1 MENII
6 RSICQNLVSN
16 DRNVRRRAIKSV
28 LELFKK
34 TNTIDDLSLHKLCK
48 GLYYSLWMTDDPI
61 QVHKISVDI
70 IQLYKSFRSNP
81 KDKNSTQNSE
91 VDEDEVD
98 IRLRYIKSLMETV
111 SKEWPLLDKN
121 RVDKVLLFTRILV
134 SEILYY
140 MNQLRWDLSVLNKL
154 SEVYMGVFSADN
166 LGLWLHFIQV
176 YLNELVMNYNHL
188 QEATTNGVSKKNSSN
203 TSINKPKNSDMDG
216 LQLLY
221 ILKPF
226 VMMFVTN
233 KDKLLLTTIYNYVF
247 KELHKLN
254 DITDITVVVWLL
266 NMLLNPSST
275 PQETEP
281 SNDTSDAV
289 AVSDYSI
296 SDINDDHRLND
307 KHCSGRVQGLNK
319 KYIKNTLKQYG
330 SILKNELTPNEKI
343 HLEHMVYSLFPD
355 RTEEE
360 GYYEDDDEEDEGYDE
375 DIEPQNGHDMSLNS
389 DDSNGNYIS
398 LADFSIRRMT
408 KKRLRNLFLLNNTK
422 RYLIIIKATDD
433 KSTKFMNKLMKPKV
447 RNQLFFY
454 SLIRLKRLKLQ
465 YRFKHCQLNKIYNF
479 NKETKSKFNV
489 NLQQALDNIRNA
501 RPLKSSLAKTS
512 KSAESST
519 LTSSKKNKK
528 KNVVFNL
535 QINQVTA
542 IPSRRKKIQPFS
554 LLVSLNGLSSQH
566 FL

>member
-1 MENII
+1 MEDTV

-16 DRNVRRRAIKSV
+16 DHNVRRRAIKNV

-34 TNTIDDLSLHKLCK
+34 NNTIDDLSLNKLCK

-70 IQLYKSFRSNP
+70 IQLYKSFRTNP
-81 KDKNSTQNSE
+81 RDRNSPQNNE
-91 VDEDEVD
+91 VDENEVD
-98 IRLRYIKSLMETV
+98 IRLRYIKSLMDTV

-140 MNQLRWDLSVLNKL
+140 MNQLQWDLSVLNKL
-154 SEVYMGVFSADN
+154 SEVYMGVFSTDN

-188 QEATTNGVSKKNSSN
+188 AEATTNGVGKKNSS
-203 TSINKPKNSDMDG
+203 SISNNNAKNSNMDG

-221 ILKPF
+221 VLKPF
-226 VMMFVTN
+226 LMMFVN
-233 KDKLLLTTIYNYVF
+233 SKDKLLLTTIYNYVF

-266 NMLLNPSST
+266 NTLLNPRST

-281 SNDTSDAV
+281 SNDTSDDMQTA
-289 AVSDYSI
+289 DDI
-296 SDINDDHRLND
+296 SYVNDDNRLDD
-307 KHCSGRVQGLNK
+307 KHYSGKVQGLNK
-319 KYIKNTLKQYG
+319 KYIKSTLKQYG

-343 HLEHMVYSLFPD
+343 HLEHMMYSLFPE
-355 RTEEE
+355 RTEAEI
-360 GYYEDDDEEDEGYDE
+360 YYEENGEDYDDYDQ
-375 DIEPQNGHDMSLNS
+375 DIEPQNNHDMSLNG
-389 DDSNGNYIS
+389 DESNGDYIS
-398 LADFSIRRMT
+398 LANFSIRRMT
-408 KKRLRNLFLLNNTK
+408 KKRLRNLFILNNTK

-433 KSTKFMNKLMKPKV
+433 ESIKFMNKLMKPKV
-447 RNQLFFY
+447 RNQLFYY

-465 YRFKHCQLNKIYNF
+465 YRFKHGQLNKIHNF
-479 NKETKSKFNV
+479 NKEHKSKFNV
-489 NLQQALDNIRNA
+489 NLQQALENIRNA
-501 RPLKSSLAKTS
+501 RPLKSSLAKRA
-512 KSAESST
+512 KSGESST

-528 KNVVFNL
+528 K
-535 QINQVTA
+535 
-542 IPSRRKKIQPFS
+542 
-554 LLVSLNGLSSQH
+554 
-566 FL
+566 